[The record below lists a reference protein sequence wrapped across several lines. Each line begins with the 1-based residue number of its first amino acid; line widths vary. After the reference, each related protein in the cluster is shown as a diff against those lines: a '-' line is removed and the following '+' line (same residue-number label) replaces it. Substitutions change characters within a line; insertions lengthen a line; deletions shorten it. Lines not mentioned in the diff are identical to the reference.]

1 MQYYDVSWSV
11 ILHAVAITMA
21 AGDPNVLLAMD
32 GLDINDRQNLSK
44 NTSSRDEPTALF
56 FAVFGLVYEVLA
68 TSSADSSPS
77 IKLRQNSVI
86 ALEALKSLVKPEY
99 SGRALLEASIFDELT
114 SLCYRMA
121 ITEPS
126 TTLVHLVEA
135 IAAFA
140 LSQKSRMIGAHRACV
155 LYCRI

>member
-1 MQYYDVSWSV
+1 M
-11 ILHAVAITMA
+11 AV
-21 AGDPNVLLAMD
+21 GEPNVLLAMD
-32 GLDINDRQNLSK
+32 GLDANDGQAASK

-77 IKLRQNSVI
+77 VKLRQNSII

-99 SGRALLEASIFDELT
+99 SGRALLETSIFDELT

-121 ITEPS
+121 VTEPPS
-126 TTLVHLVEA
+126 TLVHLVEA
-135 IAAFA
+135 IATFA
-140 LSQKSRMIGAHRACV
+140 SSQKTRMMATQRACV
-155 LYCRI
+155 LHYQIFPMVADLLI